1 VRPGYATKTKVAAVG
16 LGALLAPL
24 LLWGAANADPAYGPG
39 DAPAPIP
46 PVAPIDAVLLAQGS
60 AGEFEME
67 HEETGVDFEATEA
80 TDVAVVKVTLS
91 PRSSTGWHRHAGP
104 SMVVVAS
111 GMVRLIAPEHGDGH
125 GDGQGDGHGDG
136 HGCTDETFPAGTAWV
151 HPASTHNIA
160 NDGDEPTVVYLTYFL
175 PEGATPA
182 LIPADPP
189 HGC

>member
-1 VRPGYATKTKVAAVG
+1 MRPGVATKTNVVAVG

-24 LLWGAANADPAYGPG
+24 LLSGAANADSANRPG
-39 DAPAPIP
+39 AHPAPLP
-46 PVAPIDAVLLAQGS
+46 PVAPVEAVLLARGA

-67 HEETGVDFEATEA
+67 NEETGVELEADEP
-80 TDVAVVKVTLS
+80 TDVVMLQVTLS
-91 PRSSTGWHRHAGP
+91 PNSSTGWHRHAGP

-111 GMVRLIAPEHGDGH
+111 GMVRLIEPRHGDGH
-125 GDGQGDGHGDG
+125 GYG
-136 HGCTDETFPAGTAWV
+136 HGCRDETFTAGTAWA
-151 HPASTHNIA
+151 HPATVHNIA
-160 NDGDEPTVVYLTYFL
+160 NDGAEPTVVYITYFL